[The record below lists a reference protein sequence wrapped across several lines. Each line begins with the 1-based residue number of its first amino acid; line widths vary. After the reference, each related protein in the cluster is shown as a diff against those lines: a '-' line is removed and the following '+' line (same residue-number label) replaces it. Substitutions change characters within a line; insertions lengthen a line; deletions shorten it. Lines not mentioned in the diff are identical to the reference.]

1 MRAAGDGEAAAPAPP
16 IAWRLGLSLA
26 AVGLLFWALFFG
38 GDSSDLGLT
47 WLGSLALLVAAVAV
61 AGALL
66 ARVPWPSLDAAGLAF
81 VGLLTAFVLWNGA
94 SVAWS
99 IQPDRSWAYTNR
111 GLVYFAFAC
120 LGVFLGSL
128 LPRAPRA
135 AAGALAV
142 LLAGVLGW
150 ALLGKIFPSLFP
162 DYGRLAR
169 LRASIGYWN
178 ALALLGDA
186 AVALGLWIARPGN
199 SPRVRLAG
207 AALIYV
213 AVVSILLA
221 YSRAGVLVAVVLVA
235 GWLLFERDRLEA
247 LAAVTLGSGVAALV
261 AGWAVTRPGIGD
273 DGQAYSTRVRDGA
286 IFGVVLVLGLAVVVW
301 AALALIRYDRE
312 NRIPEERRREL
323 VRYAMWGACV
333 LAVFAFAASTI
344 SAGGPSAWVRAR
356 VHEFTTP
363 VSVTQTPRRVTS
375 FSSNHRWT
383 WWKESW
389 HSFTKHPLA
398 GTGAGSFALV
408 HRPLRRTSLDVTLE
422 PHDLPLQ
429 FLGETGIVG
438 FLLLTGVAAAGV
450 VGIHRAL
457 RRLDPEDASAG
468 RALTLGALAYALWA
482 LVDFDWDFVAV
493 TAPLFLVLG
502 LLVASGRPR
511 ARRAAAPSR
520 PLWAAGTV
528 ALALAGAFS
537 LVSPWLAQNR
547 VDASVRALERG
558 NVSGAI
564 GDARD
569 AHSLN
574 PLALEPLLLWAAD
587 EAVARNLPEAK
598 RLYRKAVKLQP
609 HDAASWYEFGA
620 FELEVDCYPNLAYEY
635 LNRAYALDPFGPTA
649 ELDAA
654 RKLVNELAKSSNP
667 RRSRCGHP

>member
-1 MRAAGDGEAAAPAPP
+1 
-16 IAWRLGLSLA
+16 
-26 AVGLLFWALFFG
+26 

-66 ARVPWPSLDAAGLAF
+66 ARIPWPSLDAAGLAF
-81 VGLLTAFVLWNGA
+81 VGLLTAFVLWSGA

-178 ALALLGDA
+178 ALALLGA
-186 AVALGLWIARPGN
+186 
-199 SPRVRLAG
+199 
-207 AALIYV
+207 
-213 AVVSILLA
+213 
-221 YSRAGVLVAVVLVA
+221 
-235 GWLLFERDRLEA
+235 DR
-247 LAAVTLGSGVAALV
+247 G
-261 AGWAVTRPGIGD
+261 
-273 DGQAYSTRVRDGA
+273 
-286 IFGVVLVLGLAVVVW
+286 
-301 AALALIRYDRE
+301 
-312 NRIPEERRREL
+312 NRIPRERRRER
-323 VRYAMWGACV
+323 VRYAMWGAGV

-408 HRPLRRTSLDVTLE
+408 HRPLRRTSL
-422 PHDLPLQ
+422 
-429 FLGETGIVG
+429 
-438 FLLLTGVAAAGV
+438 
-450 VGIHRAL
+450 
-457 RRLDPEDASAG
+457 
-468 RALTLGALAYALWA
+468 
-482 LVDFDWDFVAV
+482 
-493 TAPLFLVLG
+493 
-502 LLVASGRPR
+502 
-511 ARRAAAPSR
+511 
-520 PLWAAGTV
+520 
-528 ALALAGAFS
+528 
-537 LVSPWLAQNR
+537 
-547 VDASVRALERG
+547 
-558 NVSGAI
+558 
-564 GDARD
+564 
-569 AHSLN
+569 
-574 PLALEPLLLWAAD
+574 
-587 EAVARNLPEAK
+587 
-598 RLYRKAVKLQP
+598 
-609 HDAASWYEFGA
+609 
-620 FELEVDCYPNLAYEY
+620 
-635 LNRAYALDPFGPTA
+635 
-649 ELDAA
+649 
-654 RKLVNELAKSSNP
+654 
-667 RRSRCGHP
+667 

>member
-1 MRAAGDGEAAAPAPP
+1 MRAAVDGEAAAPAPAA
-16 IAWRLGLSLA
+16 AWRIGLALA
-26 AVGLLFWALFFG
+26 AVALLFWALFFG

-61 AGALL
+61 AAAYLV
-66 ARVPWPSLDAAGLAF
+66 RMPWPSLDAAGLAF

-111 GLVYFAFAC
+111 GLVYLAFAC
-120 LGVFLGSL
+120 VGLFLGSL

-135 AAGALAV
+135 AAGGLAV
-142 LLAGVLGW
+142 LLAGLLGW

-169 LRASIGYWN
+169 LRAPIGYWN

-186 AVALGLWIARPGN
+186 AVALGLWIARPRN
-199 SPRVRLAG
+199 SPRVRVAG
-207 AALIYV
+207 AALIYG

-221 YSRAGVLVAVVLVA
+221 YSRAGVLVAVVVVA

-247 LAAVTLGSGVAALV
+247 LAAVALASGVGALV

-312 NRIPEERRREL
+312 NPIPDARRREL

-344 SAGGPSAWVRAR
+344 SAGGPRAWVRAR

-389 HSFTKHPLA
+389 DSFTQHPLG

-408 HRPLRRTSLDVTLE
+408 HRPLRKTSLDVTLE
-422 PHDLPLQ
+422 PHNLPLQ

-438 FLLLTGVAAAGV
+438 FLLLMGVAGAGV
-450 VGIHRAL
+450 VGIHRTL
-457 RRLDPEDASAG
+457 RRVDPGDASAG
-468 RALTLGALAYALWA
+468 RAPARGALAYVLWA

-493 TAPLFLVLG
+493 TGPLFLVLG

-511 ARRAAAPSR
+511 RAAAPSR
-520 PLWAAGTV
+520 PLWAIGTV
-528 ALALAGAFS
+528 ALALAAAFS
-537 LVSPWLAQNR
+537 LVSPWLSQRR

-558 NVSGAI
+558 NVAGAI

-574 PLALEPLLLWAAD
+574 P
-587 EAVARNLPEAK
+587 
-598 RLYRKAVKLQP
+598 
-609 HDAASWYEFGA
+609 H
-620 FELEVDCYPNLAYEY
+620 
-635 LNRAYALDPFGPTA
+635 
-649 ELDAA
+649 
-654 RKLVNELAKSSNP
+654 
-667 RRSRCGHP
+667 